1 LPAGTGWTR
10 IRVQYKN
17 LNAKPTPNAYLT
29 PLAICFFA
37 ICLSLDAQQ
46 TPVQRQFEHLAE
58 QTAKKVAKTDARR
71 ILTTPLSGCLGE
83 PQLCANFDTVLR
95 TNLERQVAG
104 VQFIDRD
111 EAVKHLAEH
120 GFLSVDAYMGA
131 LDSVGYDVGAEVVIG
146 ENFQRNRNTCH
157 LHTTVTDAKHHYAL
171 GDFSKDVPCT
181 VATKTKL
188 SLLKDPASGVFL
200 IVPLPELPD
209 TPTDESHIVY
219 PSCLSCPDPHY
230 TGDAKE
236 RGIQGTV
243 RILITVTDHGTVE
256 NAKGLGAVEVGL
268 AMASV
273 RAVSGWQLKPAVGP
287 DGKPFPARVPV
298 EVTFRLLP

>member
-1 LPAGTGWTR
+1 LLAGTGWTR

-17 LNAKPTPNAYLT
+17 VNRKTTPNLYLT
-29 PLAICFFA
+29 LIAISIFG
-37 ICLSLDAQQ
+37 ISLSLDAQQ
-46 TPVQRQFEHLAE
+46 TQIQRQIEHLAE

-83 PQLCANFDTVLR
+83 PQLCADFDTVLR
-95 TNLERQVAG
+95 TNLQKQIADA
-104 VQFIDRD
+104 QFIDRGD
-111 EAVKHLAEH
+111 AVKHLADH
-120 GFLSVDAYMGA
+120 GFLSIDAYMGA
-131 LDSVGYDVGAEVVIG
+131 LDNVGYDAGAEMVIG

-157 LHTTVTDAKHHYAL
+157 LNTTVVYAKHHYDL
-171 GDFSKDVPCT
+171 GDFSTDVPCT
-181 VATKTKL
+181 AATKTKL
-188 SLLKDPASGVFL
+188 SLLKDPASDVFL

-209 TPTDESHIVY
+209 TPSDESRIVY

-236 RGIQGTV
+236 RGIQGSV
-243 RILITVTDHGTVE
+243 QILITVTDHGAVE
-256 NAKGLGAVEVGL
+256 NAMGLGTVEVGL
-268 AMASV
+268 AMASI

-287 DGKPFPARVPV
+287 DGKPFPARVKV

>member
-1 LPAGTGWTR
+1 VKGKRTTN
-10 IRVQYKN
+10 VY
-17 LNAKPTPNAYLT
+17 PTL
-29 PLAICFFA
+29 LAICFFS
-37 ICLSLDAQQ
+37 ISLSLDAQQ
-46 TPVQRQFEHLAE
+46 TPVLRQFDHLAE

-95 TNLERQVAG
+95 TNLEKQVAG
-104 VQFIDRD
+104 TQFIERD
-111 EAVKHLAEH
+111 EALKHLADH
-120 GFLSVDAYMGA
+120 GFLGIDAYMGA
-131 LDSVGYDVGAEVVIG
+131 LDNVGYDAGAEMVIG
-146 ENFQRNRNTCH
+146 EDFQRNRNTCH
-157 LHTTVTDAKHHYAL
+157 LRTTITDAKHHYAL
-171 GDFSKDVPCT
+171 GDFSTAVPCA

-188 SLLKDPASGVFL
+188 SLLKDPASGAFM

-209 TPTDESHIVY
+209 TPASESHIVY

-236 RGIQGTV
+236 RGIQGSV

-256 NAKGLGAVEVGL
+256 NAIGLGVVDVGL
-268 AMASV
+268 GMASI

-298 EVTFRLLP
+298 EITFQLRN